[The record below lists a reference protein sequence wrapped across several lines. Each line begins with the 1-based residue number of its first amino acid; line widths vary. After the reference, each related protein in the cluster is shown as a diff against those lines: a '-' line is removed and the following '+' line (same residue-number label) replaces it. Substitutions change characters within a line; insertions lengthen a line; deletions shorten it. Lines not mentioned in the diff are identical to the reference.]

1 MLQAHPSVL
10 ADLVERYE
18 SLHAKT
24 GSAAVDP
31 ALRRQLDD
39 VTYTLC
45 VITGTRSLEQA
56 LASARRRA
64 RTVRDV
70 RDVRDVRGQASTAV
84 PSSSTKASSSHSLT
98 TPTTAMAG

>member
-31 ALRRQLDD
+31 ALRQQLDD

-70 RDVRDVRGQASTAV
+70 RGGQASTAV

-98 TPTTAMAG
+98 TPSTAMAG

>member
-18 SLHAKT
+18 SLHAKAD
-24 GSAAVDP
+24 SAAVDP

-64 RTVRDV
+64 RKVREV
-70 RDVRDVRGQASTAV
+70 RNVRGQASTAV
-84 PSSSTKASSSHSLT
+84 PSSSTKASSSHSRT

>member
-18 SLHAKT
+18 SLHAKAE
-24 GSAAVDP
+24 SAAVDP
-31 ALRRQLDD
+31 ALRQQLDD

-64 RTVRDV
+64 RTVRGQM
-70 RDVRDVRGQASTAV
+70 RGQASTAV

-98 TPTTAMAG
+98 TPTTAIAG

>member
-31 ALRRQLDD
+31 ALRQQLDD

-64 RTVRDV
+64 RK
-70 RDVRDVRGQASTAV
+70 VRDVRGGQTSTAV

>member
-31 ALRRQLDD
+31 ALRQQLDD

-64 RTVRDV
+64 RKVRDV
-70 RDVRDVRGQASTAV
+70 RGGQASTAV

>member
-70 RDVRDVRGQASTAV
+70 RDVRGQASTAV

>member
-24 GSAAVDP
+24 DSAAVDP

-56 LASARRRA
+56 LAAARRRA
-64 RTVRDV
+64 RKVRDV
-70 RDVRDVRGQASTAV
+70 RAQASTAV

-98 TPTTAMAG
+98 TPTTAIAG

>member
-24 GSAAVDP
+24 DSAAVDP

-45 VITGTRSLEQA
+45 VITGTRSLERA
-56 LASARRRA
+56 LAAARRRA
-64 RTVRDV
+64 RK
-70 RDVRDVRGQASTAV
+70 VRDVRGGQPSTAV

-98 TPTTAMAG
+98 TPTTAIAG